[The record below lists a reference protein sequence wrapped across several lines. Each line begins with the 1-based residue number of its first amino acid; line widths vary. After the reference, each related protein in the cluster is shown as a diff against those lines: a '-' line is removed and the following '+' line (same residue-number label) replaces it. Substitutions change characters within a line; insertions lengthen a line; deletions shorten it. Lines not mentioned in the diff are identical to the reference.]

1 MSVHMDETFAVA
13 LRAALVE
20 HVRTSRSPAR
30 TRRLRWRGG
39 LAAITA
45 LLIAGGGVAFA
56 TGIFQLPGSNVVTH
70 LAPAV
75 TFTGTGTHTVDL
87 GTPPPGTTSIDIEL
101 TCLSPGTFTTADGA
115 SLECGSTDIG
125 ATADTMSWQLPVS
138 GLHSTTIT
146 ATGGARWRLVAT
158 YSAISTS
165 PWGVNAHGQTYGVVN
180 AHGTPD
186 LIAVIATNGRTGY
199 AYADQLQRAQPPTP
213 TSPQQAIANN
223 GPHQPTS
230 IPVYASDG
238 RTVIG
243 HFNAG

>member
-1 MSVHMDETFAVA
+1 MTVRMDETFAVA

-20 HVRTSRSPAR
+20 HVQTSRSPAR

-39 LAAITA
+39 LAAIIA
-45 LLIAGGGVAFA
+45 LIITGGGVAFA
-56 TGIFQLPGSNVVTH
+56 TGIFQLPGSNVVAH

-75 TFTGTGTHTVDL
+75 TFTGAGTHTVDL
-87 GTPPPGTTSIDIEL
+87 GTPPAGTTSIDIQL
-101 TCLSPGTFTTADGA
+101 TCLSIGTFTTADGA

-125 ATADTMSWQLPVS
+125 ATSDTMSWQLPVS
-138 GLHSTTIT
+138 SLHSTTIT
-146 ATGGARWRLVAT
+146 ASSGAHWRLIAT
-158 YSAISTS
+158 YSAITTR

-199 AYADQLQRAQPPTP
+199 AYADQLQRAQAPTP
-213 TSPQQAIANN
+213 TSPEQAVASN
-223 GPHQPTS
+223 GHHQSTS

-238 RTVIG
+238 QTVIG
-243 HFNAG
+243 HFNVG